1 MQIGRKMQPIMS
13 IEINPGMKQITA
25 LVGAY
30 IKTVNIIIFN
40 MFKMVNGRL
49 TMVSRKTEDIKQIQ
63 IKILEN
69 KTVMSEIKKMQ
80 WI

>member
-1 MQIGRKMQPIMS
+1 MS